1 MGAWEYLKLAEQPP
15 SALSCE
21 ITARGE
27 TALCRFPPPPLFLS
41 PEPLGSHHYHDYY
54 IQSGVYILIC
64 SVYIK
69 ESWNQWLS
77 ETHLTFGRT
86 ANFLFQCCRL
96 FNLPVLKK

>member
-1 MGAWEYLKLAEQPP
+1 MKSQPEERLRCAVFLLP
-15 SALSCE
+15 LSS
-21 ITARGE
+21 
-27 TALCRFPPPPLFLS
+27 FPL
-41 PEPLGSHHYHDYY
+41 EPLGPHHYHDYY
-54 IQSGVYILIC
+54 IQSGMHILIC

-86 ANFLFQCCRL
+86 ANFLLQCCRL